1 MRVRDTEIKIAGRFL
16 RVARLDAEKFQF
28 LEEEP
33 DRVVEGLRGSGV
45 RIDLFTFLQKLSDPK
60 PDLAYPMEMDN
71 FAAIPISTFEN
82 WWTKQIGFKARNKAK
97 QAEKKGV
104 VLREVPFSDGLIH
117 GIWKI
122 YNECPIRQGRR
133 FSHYGKDLQRVHQD
147 EATYLD
153 KSVFIGAFLGDEL
166 IGFIKMVWDESRTQA
181 GLMNIVSLI
190 KERDKAPSNALVAH
204 AVKAC
209 ASRGISYLTYSNFSY
224 GKKQSDS
231 LSDFKERNGFQR
243 FEVARYFVPITPL
256 GNLALRFGLHHR
268 LSERIPESLAEKLR
282 ELREAWYKRKF
293 PTLTEAS

>member
-1 MRVRDTEIKIAGRFL
+1 VRDTEIKIAGRFL

-243 FEVARYFVPITPL
+243 FEVARYFVPLTPL